1 MQTSVPSQTRAGQC
15 RPGSHRWLS
24 ATLSLMNV
32 FSCIGVGVSAAAALA
47 AVVAVG
53 VGVAGV
59 VGVAVGVARC
69 HLSAS
74 RPGR

>member
-1 MQTSVPSQTRAGQC
+1 
-15 RPGSHRWLS
+15 
-24 ATLSLMNV
+24 MNV
-32 FSCIGVGVSAAAALA
+32 FSCIGVGVSAG

>member
-1 MQTSVPSQTRAGQC
+1 MQTSWPGQTSAGQS

-32 FSCIGVGVSAAAALA
+32 FSCIGVGVSAAA

>member
-1 MQTSVPSQTRAGQC
+1 MQTSW
-15 RPGSHRWLS
+15 PGPVWPGLVRIVAFA

-32 FSCIGVGVSAAAALA
+32 FSCIGVGV
-47 AVVAVG
+47 G
-53 VGVAGV
+53 VSVAGV
-59 VGVAVGVARC
+59 VRVAVGVARC